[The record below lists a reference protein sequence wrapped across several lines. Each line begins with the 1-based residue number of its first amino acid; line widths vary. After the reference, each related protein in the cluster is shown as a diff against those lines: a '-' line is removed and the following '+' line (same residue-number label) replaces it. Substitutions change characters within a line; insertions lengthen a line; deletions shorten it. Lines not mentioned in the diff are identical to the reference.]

1 MNFARYDGGR
11 NVVGRAAL
19 VAVVGLAL
27 TLVGGLFDA
36 QRALWAY
43 HVAFVYWAGIALGA
57 LLVNMAFQAG
67 NAKWYVV
74 IRRVLEA
81 IPLSGGLFV
90 VLFIPIVL
98 GASRLFP
105 WMSPGSLDGEMRQLA
120 VHRRP
125 YLNLPFF
132 AVRAAVYFGLWIVV
146 ANLLYRWSVRQDTER
161 GLRLAALQR
170 RLGAGA
176 LPFIG
181 LAMTFA
187 AFDWQMS
194 LDLHLAST
202 IFGLYWFAGSFLSAF
217 AVVVLWLNALRG
229 DGLPGSLANVNHYHS
244 LGKYMLAFVAFWAY
258 MAFSQYLIIWIA
270 NLPDEVPWYL
280 ARNRGEWLPVGI
292 ALVVFHFVVPFF
304 LLLSRRLKRSPRALG
319 FMAVW
324 ILVVHYVDVYWVVMP
339 ALQHGTPRPHW
350 TDLTAL
356 VGIGAA
362 AFAFVAWRLRGQL
375 AVPVGDPYLDESLR
389 YDPS

>member
-146 ANLLYRWSVRQDTER
+146 ANLL
-161 GLRLAALQR
+161 
-170 RLGAGA
+170 
-176 LPFIG
+176 
-181 LAMTFA
+181 
-187 AFDWQMS
+187 
-194 LDLHLAST
+194 
-202 IFGLYWFAGSFLSAF
+202 
-217 AVVVLWLNALRG
+217 
-229 DGLPGSLANVNHYHS
+229 
-244 LGKYMLAFVAFWAY
+244 
-258 MAFSQYLIIWIA
+258 
-270 NLPDEVPWYL
+270 
-280 ARNRGEWLPVGI
+280 
-292 ALVVFHFVVPFF
+292 
-304 LLLSRRLKRSPRALG
+304 
-319 FMAVW
+319 
-324 ILVVHYVDVYWVVMP
+324 
-339 ALQHGTPRPHW
+339 
-350 TDLTAL
+350 
-356 VGIGAA
+356 
-362 AFAFVAWRLRGQL
+362 
-375 AVPVGDPYLDESLR
+375 
-389 YDPS
+389 